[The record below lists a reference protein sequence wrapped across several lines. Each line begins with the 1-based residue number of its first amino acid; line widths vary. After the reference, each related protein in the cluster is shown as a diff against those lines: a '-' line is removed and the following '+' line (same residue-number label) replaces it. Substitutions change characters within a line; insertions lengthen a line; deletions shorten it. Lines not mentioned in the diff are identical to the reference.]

1 MEAHSHSLLKVLYR
15 GLICI
20 LISSF
25 LLSIFSVIIGL
36 VDLEP
41 VQGVVIIFPF
51 IISTPGIS
59 DLFIW
64 SVLIFISLLFL
75 FWIGHKTFQR
85 SKDSLI
91 PISRQCPICA
101 TFLPIKSKYCIVC
114 GEEYQ
119 SYTLTPNKIRRS
131 L

>member
-1 MEAHSHSLLKVLYR
+1 METHSHSLLKVLYR

-25 LLSIFSVIIGL
+25 FLSLFSVIFGL
-36 VDLEP
+36 VDLDS

-64 SVLIFISLLFL
+64 SVLLLISLIFL
-75 FWIGHKTFQR
+75 FWVGHKTFQS
-85 SKDSLI
+85 SKNSLT

-119 SYTLTPNKIRRS
+119 SYTFSPNKTRRP

>member
-15 GLICI
+15 SLICI

-25 LLSIFSVIIGL
+25 FLSLFSVIFGL
-36 VDLEP
+36 VDLVQ

-59 DLFIW
+59 DLFVW
-64 SVLIFISLLFL
+64 SVMLFISLLFL
-75 FWIGHKTFQR
+75 FWVGYKNFQR

-91 PISRQCPICA
+91 PVSRQCPICA

-119 SYTLTPNKIRRS
+119 SYTFSPNKIRRP